1 MSKGINK
8 VILIGNLGTDPE
20 VRYMSNGNAVAN
32 FSVATNESWKDKQT
46 GEIQERTEW
55 HKVSLFDKLAQI
67 AAEYLKKGSKV
78 YIEGSIRTKK
88 WQDQNGNDRY
98 STEIIANT
106 MQMLDSKDT
115 NSRPRN
121 NNTVEANSEFNSSSM
136 PINQAK
142 HTAEAMIESDE
153 IPF

>member
-20 VRYMSNGNAVAN
+20 IRYMSSGSAVAN

-67 AAEYLKKGSKV
+67 AGEYLKKGAKV

-88 WQDQNGNDRY
+88 WQDQSGNDRY

-106 MQMLDSKDT
+106 MQMLDSKEFKVK
-115 NSRPRN
+115 NN
-121 NNTVEANSEFNSSSM
+121 NNTDPSIENNNYSNLSSAKQPTEA
-136 PINQAK
+136 I
-142 HTAEAMIESDE
+142 IESDE

>member
-20 VRYMSNGNAVAN
+20 VRYMSNGNAVTN
-32 FSVATNESWKDKQT
+32 FSIATNESWKDKQT
-46 GEIQERTEW
+46 GEMQERTEW

-67 AAEYLKKGSKV
+67 AAEYLKKGAKV

-98 STEIIANT
+98 STEIIANN
-106 MQMLDSKDT
+106 MQMLDSKDSSYKPK
-115 NSRPRN
+115 NSN
-121 NNTVEANSEFNSSSM
+121 NLEATTEYSPSPMQN
-136 PINQAK
+136 NQIK
-142 HTAEAMIESDE
+142 HSAEAIIESDE

>member
-20 VRYMSNGNAVAN
+20 IRYMSNGSAVAN

-67 AAEYLKKGSKV
+67 AGEYLKKGAKV

-88 WQDQNGNDRY
+88 WQDQSGNDRY

-106 MQMLDSKDT
+106 MQMLDAKEFKAK
-115 NSRPRN
+115 NS
-121 NNTVEANSEFNSSSM
+121 NNTDPSIEHNNYSSNLSSAKQPTEA
-136 PINQAK
+136 I
-142 HTAEAMIESDE
+142 IESDE